1 VLEVSTLD
9 AEPGSQVELRDV
21 LLVSDGDKVS
31 IGSPNVADAVVV
43 AEVLEHGKA
52 AKVVSFK
59 YKAKVRYRR
68 KRGHRQEFTRLS
80 VQEVRIGGAPS
91 RASRRARAE
100 TEETPAEATEQAP
113 ARTRRG
119 EGQFAGRTPESP
131 TPRRRRAPQAD
142 EEKTQE

>member
-21 LLVSDGDKVS
+21 LLVSDGDQIS

-43 AEVLEHGKA
+43 AEVIEHGKA

-68 KRGHRQEFTRLS
+68 KHGHRQEFTRLS
-80 VQEVRIGGAPS
+80 VQEIRIGGGPA
-91 RASRRARAE
+91 RASRRTKAE
-100 TEETPAEATEQAP
+100 TEETPTDAEEAP

-119 EGQFAGRTPESP
+119 QAQFAGRTPEGP
-131 TPRRRRAPQAD
+131 TPRRRRATQAD
-142 EEKTQE
+142 PEETQE

>member
-1 VLEVSTLD
+1 VFEVSTLD
-9 AEPGSQVELRDV
+9 AEPGSQIELRDV
-21 LLVSDGDKVS
+21 LLVSDGDNVS

-68 KRGHRQEFTRLS
+68 KHGHRQEFTRLA

-91 RASRRARAE
+91 RRTKSE
-100 TEETPAEATEQAP
+100 TEETLADAGEAPQT
-113 ARTRRG
+113 TRRG
-119 EGQFAGRTPESP
+119 RAQFAGRTPESP
-131 TPRRRRAPQAD
+131 ALRRRRATRAD
-142 EEKTQE
+142 TDKAQE

>member
-1 VLEVSTLD
+1 
-9 AEPGSQVELRDV
+9 V

-68 KRGHRQEFTRLS
+68 KHGHRQEFTRLS

-91 RASRRARAE
+91 RASRRAKAE
-100 TEETPAEATEQAP
+100 TEETPTDAESAP
-113 ARTRRG
+113 ARTPRG
-119 EGQFAGRTPESP
+119 QAQFAGRTTEGPA
-131 TPRRRRAPQAD
+131 PRRRRAPQAD
-142 EEKTQE
+142 PEKSQE

>member
-9 AEPGSQVELRDV
+9 AEPGSQIELRDV
-21 LLVSDGDKVS
+21 LLVTDGDNVS

-68 KRGHRQEFTRLS
+68 KHGHRQEFTRLA

-91 RASRRARAE
+91 RASRRTKAE
-100 TEETPAEATEQAP
+100 TEETPADADEAP
-113 ARTRRG
+113 SRTRRG
-119 EGQFAGRTPESP
+119 QAQFAGRTPEGP
-131 TPRRRRAPQAD
+131 APRRRRATRAD
-142 EEKTQE
+142 TDKAQE

>member
-21 LLVSDGDKVS
+21 LLVSDGDQVS

-68 KRGHRQEFTRLS
+68 KHGHRQEFTRLS
-80 VQEVRIGGAPS
+80 VQEVRIGSAPS
-91 RASRRARAE
+91 RPSRRTKAE
-100 TEETPAEATEQAP
+100 TEETPTDTEEAP
-113 ARTRRG
+113 ARPRRG
-119 EGQFAGRTPESP
+119 QAQFAGRTPEAP
-131 TPRRRRAPQAD
+131 TPRRRRATRAD
-142 EEKTQE
+142 ADKAQE

>member
-21 LLVSDGDKVS
+21 LLVSDGDKIS

-80 VQEVRIGGAPS
+80 VQEVRIGSAPS
-91 RASRRARAE
+91 RASRRTRVE
-100 TEETPAEATEQAP
+100 TEETPTGAEEAP
-113 ARTRRG
+113 AGTRRG
-119 EGQFAGRTPESP
+119 QAQFAGRTTEGP
-131 TPRRRRAPQAD
+131 TPRRRRATRAD
-142 EEKTQE
+142 TDKAQE